1 MLATSE
7 ITPVKDPLKLLTR
20 IFVFVTLVLKLL
32 ILLTAPTNEPLI
44 FDTSITV
51 LPTVLL
57 NAPIAALIL
66 ERSALIDVILLIL
79 FIEVDKVDNVVL
91 KLLTVLL
98 VTATTLLKLLIFVT
112 APESVPL
119 IFVILLLVTD
129 KLPLNTAKPGT
140 VGAVAVPDKSP
151 ANCIVPKL
159 VNVAGGVAV
168 ADKTLL
174 ST

>member
-1 MLATSE
+1 M
-7 ITPVKDPLKLLTR
+7 
-20 IFVFVTLVLKLL
+20 FVTLVLKLL

-79 FIEVDKVDNVVL
+79 FIEVDKVESVVL

-98 VTATTLLKLLIFVT
+98 VTDKLLVKT
-112 APESVPL
+112 A
-119 IFVILLLVTD
+119 
-129 KLPLNTAKPGT
+129 NPGT

-168 ADKTLL
+168 PDKTLL